1 LNHNINSQELEAAI
15 AKAKTQWL
23 KSLLA
28 EKLPELFSESLD
40 YQIWFDEIVEHMEH
54 RGLVE
59 PQQQKNYLSDV
70 RNAIKVINPNHPA
83 LNVVKFDTETW
94 TEINHASS
102 DRIAE
107 RKTKFIR
114 DPEAIVKRA
123 TTLLKSY
130 RWAEI
135 AAGLAV
141 LTGRRHTEVIQ
152 TAEFEYKTK
161 YSVIFSG
168 SLKRRGESVKCVFE
182 IPTLAPA
189 AQIIEAIASL
199 RDKLGAEIP
208 DLLPRQINN
217 RYSEP
222 VAKQC
227 ERFFSEL
234 VPSREGKDNLYTHL
248 FRAVYAT
255 LAAHWYCPPSVPEIE
270 YRAAIQGHYQIL
282 DEKDPT
288 LRHNFAASRNYFDY
302 KIADGEGNIDGRL
315 GLKLSLPDVRVIER
329 YANRVPT
336 HVQRTAKSDK
346 KTETLTQSD
355 SSRQLP
361 SQPKSQARTG
371 KQLSLPTMKQQPS
384 ASNIPSFLL
393 PRLESLAAR
402 LGLTPTDTIEAL
414 FHWTE
419 VSLALAESLEL
430 EELNPN
436 LLFAQ
441 IEELQARLENKSVTQ
456 SSSGQNNLVEP
467 TNNFERESINNLCAS
482 VRLLSEA
489 ISRQNNMVKTPIN
502 SQQPSAKTEKLEPDS
517 SFTSDKSLP
526 NQEDSTFNDDIDTDS
541 HNNSESRRQGDYS
554 RLAEAKVNEALD
566 KIIEF
571 NNQSERLYKDKL
583 YISTRLLYTL
593 TGHADSIVNRVKK
606 QRQEEIK
613 QHHQQHELNSF
624 HNARGNNPVPV
635 REMIPFQRL
644 DD

>member
-1 LNHNINSQELEAAI
+1 MNYKLNSQELETAI

-23 KSLLA
+23 KNLLA
-28 EKLPELFSESLD
+28 EKLPELFSELSD

-59 PQQQKNYLSDV
+59 PQQQKNYLTDV
-70 RNAIKVINPNHPA
+70 RNAIKVINPNHLA

-94 TEINHASS
+94 TEINNASS
-102 DRIAE
+102 DRLAE
-107 RKTKFIR
+107 RKTKFIS

-123 TTLLKSY
+123 STLLNSY

-152 TAEFEYKTK
+152 TAEFELKTK

-189 AQIIEAIASL
+189 NKIIEAIASL
-199 RDKLGAEIP
+199 RDKLGAEIQ
-208 DLLPRQINN
+208 DLSPRQINN

-227 ERFFSEL
+227 DRFFSEL

-255 LAAHWYCPPSVPEIE
+255 IAAHWYCPPSVPEIE

-315 GLKLSLPDVRVIER
+315 GLKLGLPDVRVIER
-329 YANRVPT
+329 YAARTPAPT
-336 HVQRTAKSDK
+336 TKFASSEVKDK
-346 KTETLTQSD
+346 VIAQSD

-361 SQPKSQARTG
+361 PKPKSQARTG
-371 KQLSLPTMKQQPS
+371 KQLSLPIMKQQLS
-384 ASNIPSFLL
+384 ALTIPSFLF
-393 PRLESLAAR
+393 PRLESIAGR

-436 LLFAQ
+436 LLFAR
-441 IEELQARLENKSVTQ
+441 IEELQARLEDKSIIQ
-456 SSSGQNNLVEP
+456 SSSEPNNLVEP
-467 TNNFERESINNLCAS
+467 THNFERESINNLCAS

-489 ISRQNNMVKTPIN
+489 
-502 SQQPSAKTEKLEPDS
+502 
-517 SFTSDKSLP
+517 
-526 NQEDSTFNDDIDTDS
+526 
-541 HNNSESRRQGDYS
+541 
-554 RLAEAKVNEALD
+554 
-566 KIIEF
+566 
-571 NNQSERLYKDKL
+571 
-583 YISTRLLYTL
+583 
-593 TGHADSIVNRVKK
+593 
-606 QRQEEIK
+606 
-613 QHHQQHELNSF
+613 
-624 HNARGNNPVPV
+624 
-635 REMIPFQRL
+635 
-644 DD
+644 